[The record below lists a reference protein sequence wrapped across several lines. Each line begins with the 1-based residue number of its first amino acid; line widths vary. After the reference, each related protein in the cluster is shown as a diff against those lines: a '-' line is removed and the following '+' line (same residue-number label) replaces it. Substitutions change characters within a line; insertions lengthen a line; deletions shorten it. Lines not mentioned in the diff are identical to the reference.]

1 MAKIIPLQNRRSR
14 KIFSNIN
21 YIQKQL
27 PDVVV
32 QLFPGLVFEE
42 GPDPLPVEA
51 AVTSSRPVLVLD
63 AVVEGEAENLGGVV
77 ECSPVVDCHVLG
89 LVRQSSAVQSLP

>member
-1 MAKIIPLQNRRSR
+1 MIPLKNRRSR

-21 YIQKQL
+21 YIEKQL
-27 PDVVV
+27 PNVVV

-42 GPDPLPVEA
+42 RPHPLPVEA

-77 ECSPVVDCHVLG
+77 ECSPVVHCHILG